1 MLHLLGHNP
10 RKEGHGL
17 GQSGTLIA
25 SMHILEGKFAG
36 EIISSTNDENA
47 QLEVFKSSGDTERSR
62 LTMKKT
68 SPPNTMK
75 WVFKFIV

>member
-1 MLHLLGHNP
+1 MSLLHLLRHNP

-25 SMHILEGKFAG
+25 SKQILEGKFAG

-47 QLEVFKSSGDTERSR
+47 QLEVFKSAGDTERNR
-62 LTMKKT
+62 LTVKKA
-68 SPPNTMK
+68 SPRKCHEMG
-75 WVFKFIV
+75 V